1 MSTIAKREVTF
12 TFNGKPFKGIE
23 GQSIAASLMAAGVR
37 ELRKTRF
44 EEEPRLIFCGI
55 GICFDCVVVV
65 NGIANQRACLVEI
78 SEGAKI
84 ESQK

>member
-1 MSTIAKREVTF
+1 MSTTAKREVTF
-12 TFNGKPFKGIE
+12 TFNGQSLKGTE
-23 GQSIAASLMAAGVR
+23 GQSIAAALMATGVR

-65 NGIANQRACLVEI
+65 DGVANQRACLVEI
-78 SEGAKI
+78 ADGAKI

>member
-1 MSTIAKREVTF
+1 MSTPAKREVTF
-12 TFNGKPFKGIE
+12 TFNGKNFKGVE
-23 GQSIAASLMAAGVR
+23 GQSIAAALMATGIR

-44 EEEPRLIFCGI
+44 NEEPRLIFCGI

-65 NGIANQRACLVEI
+65 DGIANQRACLVEI
-78 SEGAKI
+78 VDGAKI

>member
-1 MSTIAKREVTF
+1 MSTDSKREVTF
-12 TFNGKPFKGIE
+12 SFNGETFRGVE
-23 GQSIAASLMAAGVR
+23 GQSIAAALMARGVR

-44 EEEPRLIFCGI
+44 DDEPRLIFCGI

-65 NGIANQRACLVEI
+65 DGVANQRACLVEI
-78 SEGAKI
+78 TDGAKI

>member
-1 MSTIAKREVTF
+1 MSTPAKREVTF
-12 TFNGKPFKGIE
+12 TFNGENFKGVE
-23 GQSIAASLMAAGVR
+23 GQSIAAALMATGIR

-44 EEEPRLIFCGI
+44 NEEPRLIFCGI

-65 NGIANQRACLVEI
+65 DGVANQRACLVEI
-78 SEGAKI
+78 VDGAKI

>member
-1 MSTIAKREVTF
+1 MTF
-12 TFNGKPFKGIE
+12 TFNGQSLKGTE
-23 GQSIAASLMAAGVR
+23 GQSIAAALMATGVR

-65 NGIANQRACLVEI
+65 DGVANQRACLVEI
-78 SEGAKI
+78 ADGAKI

>member
-1 MSTIAKREVTF
+1 MSATEKREVTF
-12 TFNGKPFKGIE
+12 TFNGKSFKGIE
-23 GQSIAASLMAAGVR
+23 GQSIAAALMATGVR

-65 NGIANQRACLVEI
+65 NGVANQRACLIEI
-78 SEGAKI
+78 TEGAKI

>member
-1 MSTIAKREVTF
+1 MSKSTKREVNF
-12 TFNGKPFKGIE
+12 TFNGESFKGVA
-23 GQSIAASLMAAGVR
+23 GQSIAAALMAEGVR

-44 EEEPRLIFCGI
+44 DKEPRLIFCGI

-78 SEGAKI
+78 TDGAKI

>member
-1 MSTIAKREVTF
+1 MSTDAKREVTF
-12 TFNGKPFKGIE
+12 SFNGETFRGVE
-23 GQSIAASLMAAGVR
+23 GQSIAAALMARGVR

-44 EEEPRLIFCGI
+44 DDEPRLIFCGI

-65 NGIANQRACLVEI
+65 EGVANQRACLVEI
-78 SEGAKI
+78 TDGAKI

>member
-1 MSTIAKREVTF
+1 MSKSSKREVSF
-12 TFNGKPFKGIE
+12 TFNGESFKGTE
-23 GQSIAASLMAAGVR
+23 GQSIAAALMATGVR

-44 EEEPRLIFCGI
+44 EDKPRLIFCGI

-65 NGIANQRACLVEI
+65 DGVANQRACLVEI
-78 SEGAKI
+78 SDGAKI

>member
-1 MSTIAKREVTF
+1 MSTAENREVTF
-12 TFNGKPFKGIE
+12 TFNGESFKGLE
-23 GQSIAASLMAAGVR
+23 GQSIAAALMASGVR

-44 EEEPRLIFCGI
+44 DEEPRLIFCGI

-65 NGIANQRACLVEI
+65 DGVANPRACLVEI
-78 SEGAKI
+78 TDGAKI

>member
-1 MSTIAKREVTF
+1 MSTAEKREVSF
-12 TFNGKPFKGIE
+12 TFNGISFKGIE
-23 GQSIAASLMAAGVR
+23 GQSIAAALMATGVR

-65 NGIANQRACLVEI
+65 NGVANQRACLIEI

>member
-1 MSTIAKREVTF
+1 MSTDAKREVTF
-12 TFNGKPFKGIE
+12 SFNGETFRGVE
-23 GQSIAASLMAAGVR
+23 GQSIAAALMARGVR

-44 EEEPRLIFCGI
+44 DDEPRLIFCGI

-65 NGIANQRACLVEI
+65 DGVANQRACLVEVTD
-78 SEGAKI
+78 GAKI

>member
-1 MSTIAKREVTF
+1 MSKSSKREVSF
-12 TFNGKPFKGIE
+12 TFNGEIFKGSE
-23 GQSIAASLMAAGVR
+23 GQSIAAALMTAGVR

-44 EEEPRLIFCGI
+44 DDKPRLIFCGI

-65 NGIANQRACLVEI
+65 DGVANQRACLVEI
-78 SEGAKI
+78 SDGTKI

>member
-1 MSTIAKREVTF
+1 MSTPVKREVRF
-12 TFNGKPFKGIE
+12 TFNGEPFKGVE
-23 GQSIAASLMAAGVR
+23 GQSISAALMATGVR

-44 EEEPRLIFCGI
+44 DGEPRLIFCGI

-65 NGIANQRACLVEI
+65 DGVANQRACLVEI
-78 SEGAKI
+78 NDGAKI

>member
-1 MSTIAKREVTF
+1 MSAPSKREVIF
-12 TFNGKPFKGIE
+12 TFNGESFRGIA
-23 GQSIAASLMAAGVR
+23 GQSIAAALMAEGVR

-44 EEEPRLIFCGI
+44 EKEPRLIFCGI

-65 NGIANQRACLVEI
+65 NGVANQRACLVEI
-78 SEGAKI
+78 TDGATI